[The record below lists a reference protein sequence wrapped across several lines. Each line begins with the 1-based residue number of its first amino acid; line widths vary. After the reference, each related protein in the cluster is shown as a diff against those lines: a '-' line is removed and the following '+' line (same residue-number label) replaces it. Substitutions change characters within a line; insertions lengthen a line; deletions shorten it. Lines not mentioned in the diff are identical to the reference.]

1 VGARLGFGVGARASV
16 SAFGW
21 CVRGWRRAAPRRA
34 APGRARA
41 VLGVA
46 ASPGASAGARR
57 PDHAPP
63 LAGRPDRRN
72 VFVADAAERA
82 AAHCAD
88 AFSVSG

>member
-1 VGARLGFGVGARASV
+1 
-16 SAFGW
+16 
-21 CVRGWRRAAPRRA
+21 
-34 APGRARA
+34 